1 VHKAE
6 AALVRAV
13 LTFLLLALLASPA
26 HAALVVTEEGQ
37 MRGRIV
43 RLEETE
49 VTVRLES
56 GEEQKISKQKILTIH
71 DDEGKLIWS
80 HPSIVVNDT
89 SAERPD
95 EPAKLHVAPHR
106 RTNWEIEVTGGA
118 GLMSSTTW
126 FSTYPLGVRH
136 DYRMLTEFNLTGLY
150 NLDGSSFVTASL
162 GYSQRDMT
170 ANGVT
175 MDGLYGV
182 AIWPMQFIDARL
194 GYRIRE
200 DWLFVEAGLLQTFQ
214 VGASAVTIDG
224 GSRSTT
230 FSDARAST
238 GGYLGFYVALGVM
251 AQLYRDLQG
260 LFMLRYDHGLSS
272 AVDAKIATQ
281 TAPDGSV
288 VSSAPLHLVP
298 WSISAHVGLRYP
310 LDF

>member
-1 VHKAE
+1 
-6 AALVRAV
+6 
-13 LTFLLLALLASPA
+13 
-26 HAALVVTEEGQ
+26 
-37 MRGRIV
+37 
-43 RLEETE
+43 
-49 VTVRLES
+49 
-56 GEEQKISKQKILTIH
+56 
-71 DDEGKLIWS
+71 
-80 HPSIVVNDT
+80 
-89 SAERPD
+89 
-95 EPAKLHVAPHR
+95 
-106 RTNWEIEVTGGA
+106 
-118 GLMSSTTW
+118 
-126 FSTYPLGVRH
+126 
-136 DYRMLTEFNLTGLY
+136 
-150 NLDGSSFVTASL
+150 
-162 GYSQRDMT
+162 MT

-194 GYRIRE
+194 GYRIHE
-200 DWLFVEAGLLQTFQ
+200 DWLFIEAGLLQTFQ